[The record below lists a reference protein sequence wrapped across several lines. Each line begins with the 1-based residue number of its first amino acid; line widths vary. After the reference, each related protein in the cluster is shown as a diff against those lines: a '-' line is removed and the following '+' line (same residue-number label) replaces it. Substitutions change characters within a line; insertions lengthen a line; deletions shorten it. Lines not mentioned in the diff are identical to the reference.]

1 MAIVSISSV
10 PDGYAD
16 WTEYITDLS
25 SLSNEKAV
33 PTFYAA
39 KSIMGTP
46 GLVLIG
52 ITALAGVLT
61 GIIGGYRATIHVLST
76 MAEDKILSEIF

>member
-1 MAIVSISSV
+1 MALVSISSV
-10 PDGYAD
+10 PDGYAN
-16 WTEYITDLS
+16 WTEYFSNLG

-39 KSIMGTP
+39 KDIMGTL
-46 GLVLIG
+46 GLFLIG

-61 GIIGGYRATIHVLST
+61 GMKNRFSH
-76 MAEDKILSEIF
+76 E